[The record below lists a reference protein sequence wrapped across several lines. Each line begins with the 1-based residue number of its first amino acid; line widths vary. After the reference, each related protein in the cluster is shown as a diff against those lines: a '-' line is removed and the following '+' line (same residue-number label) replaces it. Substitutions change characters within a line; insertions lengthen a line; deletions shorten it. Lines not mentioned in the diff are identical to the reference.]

1 MIGDVIQL
9 HGGKTT
15 PNNLWE
21 ASIAAAKK
29 ANAIYGALIYVN
41 DEGDTCYIS
50 IGSDRASFRGL
61 IEEIRDDL
69 RGV

>member
-1 MIGDVIQL
+1 MNENVIQL
-9 HGGKTT
+9 ISTKSPQDG
-15 PNNLWE
+15 LWE